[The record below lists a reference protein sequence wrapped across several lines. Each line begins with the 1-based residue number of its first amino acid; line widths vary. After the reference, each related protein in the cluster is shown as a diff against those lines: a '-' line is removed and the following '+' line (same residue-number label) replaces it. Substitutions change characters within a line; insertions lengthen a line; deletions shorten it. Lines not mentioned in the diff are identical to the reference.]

1 MKTAINTSNSKK
13 LLAWMK
19 SPDET
24 WKDSAIK
31 LNSKKII
38 VEHKSEEKLLG
49 KIIGNAMNDK

>member
-1 MKTAINTSNSKK
+1 
-13 LLAWMK
+13 MK